1 MIIII
6 TIKQWPRIRT
16 THPKTK
22 ITKTIKTESK
32 NPEDKSTP
40 LSRESTN
47 ASSETEEDQFATIP
61 TSNVTEPSKRESPPT
76 EPRMRDR
83 HIYLNNTTLTIIIHT
98 TPNSIHP
105 FGSDSQSLSL

>member
-1 MIIII
+1 VIIII

-47 ASSETEEDQFATIP
+47 ASSETEEELSATIP
-61 TSNVTEPSKRESPPT
+61 TSSATEPLKRESLPT
-76 EPRMRDR
+76 KQEMRDR
-83 HIYLNNTTLTIIIHT
+83 HIYLNNTTITIIH
-98 TPNSIHP
+98 H
-105 FGSDSQSLSL
+105 LSLNPMLPFESD